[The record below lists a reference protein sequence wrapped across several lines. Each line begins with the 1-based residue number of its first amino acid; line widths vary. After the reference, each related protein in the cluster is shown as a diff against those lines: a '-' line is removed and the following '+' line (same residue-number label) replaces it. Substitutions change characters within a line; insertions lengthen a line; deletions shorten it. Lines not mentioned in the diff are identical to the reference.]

1 MRKRQFLAVTAATA
15 AGLLPATSPAVTSKA
30 VSGQVLLTVGGSISK
45 GNRGPVDSMLDQL
58 MVRHGVKFSSARA
71 FASETLQRLPS
82 IEIRPTLE
90 YDNKQHRLSGPLLTT
105 VLSEAGVATGSPV
118 RIGLRAIDGYNAVIS
133 MAEIESYR
141 MIIATH
147 ADDQPLALGGLGP
160 QWAVYDADVLPAF
173 KDKPVKERFALCPWG
188 LYYIDVAQ
196 A

>member
-1 MRKRQFLAVTAATA
+1 
-15 AGLLPATSPAVTSKA
+15 
-30 VSGQVLLTVGGSISK
+30 
-45 GNRGPVDSMLDQL
+45 
-58 MVRHGVKFSSARA
+58 MVRHGVKFSNARA
-71 FASETLQRLPS
+71 FDSETLQRLPS

-90 YDNKQHRLSGPLLTT
+90 YDNKQHKLSGPLLTT
-105 VLSEAGVATGSPV
+105 VLSEAGVAAGSPV

-173 KDKPVKERFALCPWG
+173 KDKPVRDRFALCPWG
-188 LYYIDVAQ
+188 LYYIDIAQ